1 MMTLVDT
8 PNLYE
13 LERNKPMPSK
23 NHGKIQTKILFG
35 LMKRYEKEFSII
47 SELSLELGN
56 WLCTPDLTFY
66 PFEPLDVMD
75 DEIRMTRPPLG
86 VIEILSPTQSL
97 NDLTDKAYSYFSNG
111 VKSCW
116 LVLPTLKTIYV
127 FSGSSQFEAFVQD
140 ELVMDKVLN
149 IELPLTEVF
158 A

>member
-1 MMTLVDT
+1 MTLVDT